1 MPKCLRNCK
10 TEMVLGKVFPSCN
23 FWSRLGF
30 ANTGS
35 SDQNRVW
42 TIAFTSSTLNH
53 HDIYYIYIYIYIMI
67 YHSFF
72 IVGKTSIRLISLF
85 FPGFLW
91 YTVYIYIYVQLYTY
105 QYVYYITY
113 IYIYIYFILLI
124 LCLFQCVFIDLSL
137 PSLWARQVTKL

>member
-1 MPKCLRNCK
+1 
-10 TEMVLGKVFPSCN
+10 
-23 FWSRLGF
+23 
-30 ANTGS
+30 
-35 SDQNRVW
+35 
-42 TIAFTSSTLNH
+42 
-53 HDIYYIYIYIYIMI
+53 MI

-113 IYIYIYFILLI
+113 IYIH
-124 LCLFQCVFIDLSL
+124 LFHFIDTVLVPICFHRLVTSESLSSAGHEAL
-137 PSLWARQVTKL
+137 DRAAKDRFTVLYAVPVAWESQLAALGICGVLW